1 MPCSDGGYT
10 NVQLDEIEK
19 RKTQRAAKKAAAEKA
34 EQKRLDDLTRML
46 CNLANAVEDRGFG
59 MMTDLRLG
67 KGEKDEILKWLKTH
81 NEADE
86 KRRKKEAA
94 AAKKKAEAKERSKTQ
109 LQLKKSALDKL
120 TPKERKALGL

>member
-1 MPCSDGGYT
+1 MACMDGGPSER
-10 NVQLDEIEK
+10 QIAAAD
-19 RKTQRAAKKAAAEKA
+19 RAASKEADRLKA
-34 EQKRLDDLTRML
+34 QKQRLDDVTRML
-46 CNLANAVEDRGFG
+46 CTLANATEDSGFG
-59 MMTDLRLG
+59 MVGDFDLSV
-67 KGEKDEILKWLKTH
+67 EESTEIRKWLKTH

-120 TPKERKALGL
+120 TPRERKALGL

>member
-1 MPCSDGGYT
+1 MACTDGGYSQT
-10 NVQLDEIEK
+10 QLDQIEK

-34 EQKRLDDLTRML
+34 KQKRLDDLTRML
-46 CNLANAVEDRGFG
+46 CTLANATEDSGFG
-59 MMTDLRLG
+59 MVGDFDLSV
-67 KGEKDEILKWLKTH
+67 EESTEIRKWLKTH
-81 NEADE
+81 NETDE

-94 AAKKKAEAKERSKTQ
+94 VAKKKAEAKERSKTQ